1 MKKLLSATFVTLV
14 IASGTMLIAPATLSN
29 EPMVSMF
36 AQYHDLTDNQ
46 QELMATL
53 ISSGKLLVAEVK
65 KPKAQIREFIIDMD
79 VQENMDVEQI
89 ITAYREW
96 QKGVEQ
102 QFEQTLNIAANLH
115 SQLSNEQR
123 VKLIK
128 TIKQI
133 SSSE

>member
-1 MKKLLSATFVTLV
+1 MKKLLSATIVTVV
-14 IASGTMLIAPATLSN
+14 IASGTMLIAPAAVSN

-36 AQYHDLTDNQ
+36 AQYHNLTDNQ
-46 QELMATL
+46 QELMGAL
-53 ISSGKLLVAEVK
+53 IRSGKLLAEEVK
-65 KPKAQIREFIIDMD
+65 KPKTQIREFLIEMD

-89 ITAYREW
+89 MTAYREW
-96 QKGVEQ
+96 QKGIEQ

-123 VKLIK
+123 IKLIK

-133 SSSE
+133 ASSK